1 MTSLT
6 LSFWAMKM
14 ASPTLCKPMCMIV
27 NVMVR
32 RLAGKFGFDSLG
44 LGSEPEDL
52 RDILD
57 GMCRRR

>member
-1 MTSLT
+1 M
-6 LSFWAMKM
+6 
-14 ASPTLCKPMCMIV
+14 

-32 RLAGKFGFDSLG
+32 RLGGEFAFDSLG
-44 LGSEPEDL
+44 LGSELEDL